1 MSPSFSYYNLTHFN
15 SSSSSSHHG
24 SSPRATSRQT
34 RVFGTTRNT
43 NVMAK
48 LDSDK
53 SKPKICVP
61 KKQPPKSSGNT
72 TPVAQNVNSHRK
84 SDDALKLNDVRE
96 PKTPLVRTSH
106 KGGKA
111 PSTPFYTAAHCSKCR
126 FDRLETS
133 SYWIGQIKLAESVGK
148 HFVAADFFRLAL
160 ESQAEPIRNLRME
173 LKRYLLR
180 HGYLSEQKL
189 WKEVSVR
196 YGLLKTQSNNNDAAS
211 EIMDS
216 SINNDHHDD
225 QVLHNKEEKLG

>member
-1 MSPSFSYYNLTHFN
+1 M
-15 SSSSSSHHG
+15 
-24 SSPRATSRQT
+24 ATPQIQSRQT

-43 NVMAK
+43 NIMAK

-61 KKQPPKSSGNT
+61 KKQPPKSD
-72 TPVAQNVNSHRK
+72 NVNSSRLLNDNNYRK
-84 SDDALKLNDVRE
+84 SDDTSKVNDAGE
-96 PKTPLVRTSH
+96 PKTPLVRTNH

-111 PSTPFYTAAHCSKCR
+111 PATPFYTAAHCSKCR

-133 SYWIGQIKLAESVGK
+133 SYWIGQIKLAESVEK
-148 HFVAADFFRLAL
+148 HFVAVDFFRLAL

-196 YGLLKTQSNNNDAAS
+196 YGLFKIQSNNNDDAS
-211 EIMDS
+211 QIMDS
-216 SINNDHHDD
+216 SSNNDD
-225 QVLHNKEEKLG
+225 QVLHNKQEKLG